1 MKSMS
6 VFFLT
11 VIIATAGINSEKKS
25 IKDFQKYVLQ
35 HDFSFKN
42 DILDD
47 IGHIFKI
54 AVPTETAKYKAE
66 TSGDY
71 IHCFTRTLL
80 CILIMLYLFSWMKNS
95 QAFQIIVNPWGWGCN
110 LVIRDN
116 IHKTTHRQGLFRY
129 RYPTN

>member
-1 MKSMS
+1 MS

-66 TSGDY
+66 Y
-71 IHCFTRTLL
+71 P
-80 CILIMLYLFSWMKNS
+80 CIWKICKPLEVIKNS
-95 QAFQIIVNPWGWGCN
+95 DLATKQEAKKILKQLIKFYN
-110 LVIRDN
+110 
-116 IHKTTHRQGLFRY
+116 KE
-129 RYPTN
+129 